1 MLIVNRN
8 QVWFHATF
16 VIALAIPTIASAQG
30 FRNPPQDARAAGMG
44 NAFTARADNASAV
57 YYNPAGIAFL
67 ESPISVTGNL
77 SIINPRYK
85 NTTQEFRT
93 EKRDFYIPDG
103 FIATNLFNKYL
114 SFGYGAFSEYG
125 LGNSYPKDSPAAPLA
140 YFSSLQTVDN
150 RFTWALRAP
159 KPLDWAAIGGG
170 FDLLYG
176 QTRTKSVTDFGALA
190 TGLPT
195 GELGR
200 ARFSAD
206 GHAFGWHLGA
216 LVKAKRMHSAGISFA
231 SQMDINER
239 GNFRLAGIPS
249 SIAPVPELSFPAT
262 TKFVLPAKITAGYN
276 FKPVDWFQV
285 ECDLTW
291 LKFNKFKNVAI
302 NVDDPTGFVPS
313 QTINFDFTN
322 SWIWALGAELGPF
335 KGFSLRS
342 GWSYIQTPVPGSAF
356 NSMIPDSDRNVASVG
371 LGYKYKNISLDVCYA
386 AVVVNKRK
394 VNNTVG
400 FPFTSINGTWK
411 GFINQIL
418 MGASYA
424 L

>member
-1 MLIVNRN
+1 MPIARQNRTCFVAAIVS
-8 QVWFHATF
+8 VF
-16 VIALAIPTIASAQG
+16 IAPAIASAQG

-67 ESPISVTGNL
+67 ESPLAVTGNL
-77 SIINPRYK
+77 GIVDPRYK

-93 EKRDFYIPDG
+93 EKQDFYVPDG
-103 FIATNLFNKYL
+103 FVATNLFNKYL
-114 SFGYGAFSEYG
+114 SFGYGAFSEFG

-140 YFSSLQTVDN
+140 YMSSLQTVDN
-150 RFTWALRAP
+150 RFTWALRPP
-159 KPLDWAAIGGG
+159 KPLDWTAIAGG

-176 QTRTKSVTDFGALA
+176 QTRTKSTLDFGAF
-190 TGLPT
+190 TGVPT
-195 GELGR
+195 GQIGR
-200 ARFSAD
+200 TRFTGD
-206 GHAFGWHLGA
+206 GHAFGWHLAA
-216 LVKAKRMHSAGISFA
+216 LAKAKKMHSAGITFA
-231 SQMDINER
+231 SQMDINEH
-239 GNFRLAGIPS
+239 GHFRLAGIPS
-249 SIAPVPELSFPAT
+249 SIAPVPELSYPAT
-262 TKFVLPAKITAGYN
+262 TKFVLPARITAGYN

-302 NVDDPTGFVPS
+302 NIDDPTGFMPS
-313 QTINFDFTN
+313 QVINFDFNN
-322 SWIWALGAELGPF
+322 SWVWALGTELGPF
-335 KGFSLRS
+335 KGVSLRS
-342 GWSYIQTPVPGSAF
+342 GWCYIQTPVPGSTF
-356 NSMIPDSDRNVASVG
+356 NSMIPDSDRNVATVG
-371 LGYKYKNISLDVCYA
+371 LGYTYKKISFDVCYA

-394 VNNTVG
+394 VNNSVG
-400 FPFTSINGTWK
+400 YPFTSINGTWK